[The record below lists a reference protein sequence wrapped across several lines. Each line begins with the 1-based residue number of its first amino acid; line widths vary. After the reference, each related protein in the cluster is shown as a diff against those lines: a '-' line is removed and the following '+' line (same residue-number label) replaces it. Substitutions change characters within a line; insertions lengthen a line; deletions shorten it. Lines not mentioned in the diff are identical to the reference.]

1 MVVGERIFLFQLE
14 FRLEEIKNRYP
25 LMKTTT
31 SRRKEDQQHHHCTGS
46 QEKKELVPSIK
57 QIVFLCNR
65 DILRGYK
72 QQTTITCRA
81 FFFLSAVDGD
91 GIWRRNRYR
100 EPLSTDL
107 SAEINHKA
115 QNLILP
121 FCDTRQ
127 CMKMFFWSQQHFVVL
142 NVWTLFG
149 MEF

>member
-1 MVVGERIFLFQLE
+1 MVGERIFLFQLE

-31 SRRKEDQQHHHCTGS
+31 TSRRKEDQQHHWK
-46 QEKKELVPSIK
+46 QKIELVPSIK

-81 FFFLSAVDGD
+81 FFFLSAEDGD

-121 FCDTRQ
+121 ICDTRQ
-127 CMKMFFWSQQHFVVL
+127 C
-142 NVWTLFG
+142 
-149 MEF
+149 